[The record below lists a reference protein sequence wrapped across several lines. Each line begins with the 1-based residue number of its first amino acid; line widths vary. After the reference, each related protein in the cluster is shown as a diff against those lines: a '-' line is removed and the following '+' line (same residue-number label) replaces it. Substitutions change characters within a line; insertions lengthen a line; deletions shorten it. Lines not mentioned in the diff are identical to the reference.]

1 VIRSRR
7 ADAGFLA
14 LSIVDAFLEFLEARP
29 KRSSELWQSVRAEQD
44 QHDDE
49 DHEQFLRSKSKHH
62 GHSFANAINV
72 ILLVLPVLMNDPE
85 RAGGNSS

>member
-7 ADAGFLA
+7 ADAGLLA

-29 KRSSELWQSVRAEQD
+29 ERSSELWQSVRAEQG

-72 ILLVLPVLMNDPE
+72 MLLILPVRMNDPE
-85 RAGGNSS
+85 RAGGNSP